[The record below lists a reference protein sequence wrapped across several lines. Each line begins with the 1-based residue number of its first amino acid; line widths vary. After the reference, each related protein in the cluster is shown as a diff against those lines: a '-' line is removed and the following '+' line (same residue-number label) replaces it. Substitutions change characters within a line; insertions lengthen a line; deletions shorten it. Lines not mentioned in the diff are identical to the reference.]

1 MPSAFTHMLVGAAV
15 AQLAPSGLP
24 RGRLTIALALAS
36 AVPDLDVFAFRYGI
50 PYAHALGHRGLSH
63 SLVAAL
69 VIGLIAI
76 ALAVANRR
84 LLARH
89 FKAITLMGF
98 AGVASHG
105 LLDAATDAGLGIGF
119 FIPFSDERYFLPFR
133 PIETASLNPFDFFS
147 YSGWLILK
155 NEMMWIWLPLAACM
169 LLGMVA
175 AQTRRRS
182 RTPMRY

>member
-1 MPSAFTHMLVGAAV
+1 MLVGAVV
-15 AQLAPSGLP
+15 AQLAPPGLP

-36 AVPDLDVFAFRYGI
+36 AVPDLDVIAFRYGI

-69 VIGLIAI
+69 AIGLCATV
-76 ALAVANRR
+76 LAVANRR

-89 FKAITLMGF
+89 LTAITLLGF
-98 AGVASHG
+98 VSVASHG

-119 FIPFSDERYFLPFR
+119 FIPFSAERYFLPFR
-133 PIETASLNPFDFFS
+133 PIETASLNPIDFFS

-175 AQTRRRS
+175 VHS
-182 RTPMRY
+182 RKRLRNTKRY